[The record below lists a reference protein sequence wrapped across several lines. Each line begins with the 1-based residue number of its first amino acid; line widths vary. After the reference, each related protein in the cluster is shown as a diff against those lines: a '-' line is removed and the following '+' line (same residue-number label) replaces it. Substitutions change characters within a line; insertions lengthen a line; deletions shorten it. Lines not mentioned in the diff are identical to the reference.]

1 MHLATSP
8 QTDLLVFARARRAD
22 GSTRTGG
29 RIGRT
34 ASGSSTGTATMTIR
48 GPAGIHTGTDFVLA
62 TTP

>member
-8 QTDLLVFARARRAD
+8 QSDLPVFARARRAD

-34 ASGSSTGTATMTIR
+34 ASGSSTATATMTIR
-48 GPAGIHTGTDFVLA
+48 WPAGIHTGADFVMP